1 MVGVGTIGLVAV
13 AVGSGAVAVAVD
25 VLVAV
30 ADGVASVGSAV
41 SPPTPRAIAVLAA
54 CSVGWL
60 TSITGSVAV
69 SVGITCAT
77 LPPGLSVAGAT
88 IVLARSVR
96 RLASGRRLPPKAA
109 ASAINAINPE

>member
-1 MVGVGTIGLVAV
+1 VVGVGATGLVAV
-13 AVGSGAVAVAVD
+13 AVGSGAVAVAVG

-30 ADGVASVGSAV
+30 ADGVAAASVGSAV

-69 SVGITCAT
+69 SVGMTCAT
-77 LPPGLSVAGAT
+77 FPPGFPVAGAT

-96 RLASGRRLPPKAA
+96 RLASGRR
-109 ASAINAINPE
+109 